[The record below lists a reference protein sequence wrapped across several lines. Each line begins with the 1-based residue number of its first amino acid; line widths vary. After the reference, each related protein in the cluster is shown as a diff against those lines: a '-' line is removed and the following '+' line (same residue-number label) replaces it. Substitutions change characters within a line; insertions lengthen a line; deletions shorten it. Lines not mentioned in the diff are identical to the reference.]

1 MSQTT
6 SADTLK
12 AIALIF
18 NEHEHLTTENPL
30 LKQQIASLEELNK
43 LYVETDSLQKVEINL
58 YKEEIISDKKEIN
71 KLKTTQ
77 KKTVIGSTIGG
88 IILFILGLII

>member
-43 LYVETDSLQKVEINL
+43 LYVESDSLQKIEIDL
-58 YKEEIISDKKEIN
+58 YKEEVISNKEEIS
-71 KLKTTQ
+71 KLKDTQ

-88 IILFILGLII
+88 ILLFILGLIL